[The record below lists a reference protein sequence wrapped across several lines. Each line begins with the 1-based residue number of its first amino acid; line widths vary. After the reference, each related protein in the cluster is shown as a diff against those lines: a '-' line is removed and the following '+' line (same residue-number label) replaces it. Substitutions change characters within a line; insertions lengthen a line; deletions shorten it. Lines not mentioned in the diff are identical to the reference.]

1 MPPPVSLSKTRF
13 LFLASK
19 PLQVTGS
26 AEFFMSMFPFIVFLF
41 ISPQDAL
48 KFLNFTA
55 ETQRSQREK
64 FLCLVAET
72 PTSQNS
78 STLRVIKN

>member
-1 MPPPVSLSKTRF
+1 
-13 LFLASK
+13 
-19 PLQVTGS
+19 
-26 AEFFMSMFPFIVFLF
+26 MSMFPFIVFLF